1 MLRRHGDLRRSQ
13 LARLSGLPRST
24 IADVVARLQQHGIV
38 VERPIPA
45 EARTRTGRPP
55 RLLALA
61 APSGLVGV
69 IALTHGT
76 LQAAVMGFDG
86 TVHARRVTDSY
97 VHDLKDGVVEPGL
110 ALLGQALDEASC
122 GQDALAC
129 AVLGLPMPI
138 VPGRG
143 RPRLVAPPLPR
154 AAAGAERPRLRPP
167 MMPVWVHTDPSIEL
181 GQRLGVPAW
190 AENDANLGALG
201 EGSFGAAAGMP
212 TFIYIKMVQGIGAG
226 LVVEGRLH
234 RGAKG
239 LAGELAHL
247 HVQDGG
253 FVCGCG
259 GRGCLVTILNTPQL
273 IDFIHAVHPA
283 AATMADVL
291 SLAASGDT
299 GVWRLLRDLGGAI
312 GRSLADFC
320 VYLAPD
326 GIVLDGILQ
335 NASTPVIDGIKEK
348 LHQFAPSEI
357 ASRVRVAV
365 GMLGDR
371 AELLGAAALAR
382 HKLFGQETLPGDVA
396 S

>member
-1 MLRRHGDLRRSQ
+1 M
-13 LARLSGLPRST
+13 
-24 IADVVARLQQHGIV
+24 V
-38 VERPIPA
+38 PA
-45 EARTRTGRPP
+45 
-55 RLLALA
+55 
-61 APSGLVGV
+61 
-69 IALTHGT
+69 
-76 LQAAVMGFDG
+76 
-86 TVHARRVTDSY
+86 
-97 VHDLKDGVVEPGL
+97 
-110 ALLGQALDEASC
+110 
-122 GQDALAC
+122 
-129 AVLGLPMPI
+129 
-138 VPGRG
+138 
-143 RPRLVAPPLPR
+143 
-154 AAAGAERPRLRPP
+154 
-167 MMPVWVHTDPSIEL
+167 WVHTDPSIEL

-201 EGSFGAAAGMP
+201 EGSSGAAAGMP

-234 RGAKG
+234 RGANG
-239 LAGELAHL
+239 LAGGLAHL

-291 SLAASGDT
+291 SLAANGDT
-299 GVWRLLRDLGGAI
+299 GVWRLLQDLGGAI

-320 VYLAPD
+320 VYVAPD

-335 NASTPVIDGIKEK
+335 NASVPVIDGIKEK
-348 LHQFAPSEI
+348 LYQFAPREI
-357 ASRVRVAV
+357 ASQVRVAV

-371 AELLGAAALAR
+371 AELLRAAALAR
-382 HKLFGQETLPGDVA
+382 HNLFGQENLPGEVA